1 LLSPSGVTV
10 ILVSRR
16 CESFA
21 KTIRSDGDMV
31 LSRSK
36 SAPNK
41 HINFFAQFL
50 LTLSLCVKKG
60 NTTNDEFSDRYEY
73 ACTQQIKSF
82 ATIDALLSYLSAPAG
97 VI

>member
-1 LLSPSGVTV
+1 MFGMNITSPRGKNTLLSPSLMTV
-10 ILVSRR
+10 IR
-16 CESFA
+16 
-21 KTIRSDGDMV
+21 V